1 MSTGPESDDQAVP
14 TLHCRVCEVDVPAGA
29 FCGLCG
35 VNTVPQRGDRPEW
48 LRIKWFGAAPGE
60 HVLRPSL
67 ASSLFPQLPPRARTQ
82 FRVVL
87 VLWVL
92 ALAAFVLLRLPAGL
106 IAVGAF
112 GLPLLSSSICANP
125 MPTAICPPAPCGS
138 PRRWVSR
145 SESGGC

>member
-35 VNTVPQRGDRPEW
+35 VNTVPQRGDGPEW

-67 ASSLFPQLPPRARTQ
+67 ASSLFPQLPPRDRTL

-92 ALAAFVLLRLPAGL
+92 ALAAFVLLRLPAG
-106 IAVGAF
+106 
-112 GLPLLSSSICANP
+112 
-125 MPTAICPPAPCGS
+125 
-138 PRRWVSR
+138 
-145 SESGGC
+145 